1 MNGEIITKYDI
12 MRVSGK
18 RNIDDIIFN
27 KTDLDNKPKR
37 FTNTELHDKSIK
49 SYKKRLDRMYK
60 DDMVL
65 KPKSSAIDND
75 RDVYGGLE

>member
-12 MRVSGK
+12 MRLSGK

-27 KTDLDNKPKR
+27 KTDLDNKPMR
-37 FTNTELHDKSIK
+37 FTNTELHDKYIK